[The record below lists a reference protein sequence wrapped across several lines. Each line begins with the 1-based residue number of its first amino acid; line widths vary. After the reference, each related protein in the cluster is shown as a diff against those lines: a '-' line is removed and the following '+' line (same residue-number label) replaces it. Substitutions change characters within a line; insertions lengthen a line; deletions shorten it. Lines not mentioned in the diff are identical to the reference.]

1 MEKIIALYEKRKD
14 SFAFDQEARTRVD
27 EAWQYF
33 RNKIVNEI
41 FTLEDFANTI
51 PNIQDRA
58 IIDKGGYLMNFL
70 ERTSSKSYGSSKPG
84 NAFNYGIKMNND
96 NTTYTLVSN
105 REEEVDHATA
115 LGAFDI
121 NIKSFLHGLLM
132 NEDGSPTS
140 IIEKIQAIESDDNYI
155 PATQLLRKIAALEH
169 PKDLMPIYQDSTID
183 KLYKMFCDNEDATT
197 NLGKNYAIV
206 QKLKSL
212 FNNGNEF
219 LPSDLYILSVFL
231 WRLENAQTIF
241 DPANK
246 NVILYGAPGTG
257 KTFTVLE
264 ALELLTKGDSNFYK
278 VIQFHP
284 SYSYEDFIE
293 GIRPTGIVGSSLN
306 LQVVNGTF
314 KEFCIKAKNDL
325 SNDYYFVIDEI
336 NRGNLSSIFGELLFC
351 LEYRYNP
358 NDDRR
363 LNLVQTQ
370 YSNLI
375 KNLTD
380 EKERLSFIIQN
391 DEVYFGIPDNVYVIG
406 MMNDVDKSIDSFDL
420 ALRRRFKWIRKECDY
435 EVIADVLSDYSEIDQ
450 YIDAC
455 KKLNQKISASSELN
469 LGKSYEFG
477 HAFFLRIK
485 DISRGNKIK
494 QGDMALLFDNYLQPT
509 LKEYMRSV
517 YAESDIDDK
526 LKEIKESFINL
537 VPKKTRKKRDQ
548 N

>member
-1 MEKIIALYEKRKD
+1 MENIIALYEKRRD
-14 SFAFDQEARTRVD
+14 SFVFDQEARTKVD

-33 RNKIVNEI
+33 RNKIINDT

-96 NTTYTLVSN
+96 NVTYTLVSN
-105 REEEVDHATA
+105 REQEVDYDTA
-115 LGAFDI
+115 SAAFNQ
-121 NIKSFLHGLLM
+121 NIKGFFRSLM
-132 NEDGSPTS
+132 VNEDNSPTS
-140 IIEKIQAIESDDNYI
+140 IIQKIDAIESDDNYI

-183 KLYKMFCDNEDATT
+183 KLFKMFCENEDAST

-206 QKLKSL
+206 QKLKLL
-212 FNNGNEF
+212 FNDGNEF
-219 LPSDLYILSVFL
+219 LPSELYILSQFL

-241 DPANK
+241 DPTNK

-257 KTFTVLE
+257 KTYTVLE
-264 ALELLTKGDSNFYK
+264 ALELLTKGDKKFYK

-293 GIRPTGIVGSSLN
+293 GIRPTGIVGNSLN

-358 NDDRR
+358 NDDRK

-375 KNLTD
+375 KNL
-380 EKERLSFIIQN
+380 KEDKESLSFLVQN
-391 DEVYFGIPDNVYVIG
+391 EEVYFGIPDNVYVIG

-435 EVIADVLSDYSEIDQ
+435 EVIADVLSDFTEIDLFV
-450 YIDAC
+450 DAC
-455 KKLNQKISASSELN
+455 RKLNEKISAPSELN

-477 HAFFLRIK
+477 HAFFLKIK
-485 DISRGNKIK
+485 EISRGGKIK
-494 QGDMALLFDNYLQPT
+494 QVDMTLLFDNYLQPT

-526 LKEIKESFINL
+526 LKGTKESFINL
-537 VPKKTRKKRDQ
+537 IPKKPKKKRVQ

>member
-1 MEKIIALYEKRKD
+1 MESIIALYEKRKQ
-14 SFAFDQEARTRVD
+14 SFVFDQEARTRVD
-27 EAWQYF
+27 DAWQYF
-33 RNKIVNEI
+33 RDKIVNDT

-51 PNIQDRA
+51 PNIQDSA

-115 LGAFDI
+115 ASAFEL
-121 NIKSFLHGLLM
+121 NIKPFLQRILI
-132 NEDGSPTS
+132 NEDGNQTT
-140 IIEKIQAIESDDNYI
+140 IEQKIQSIESDDNFI

-169 PKDLMPIYQDSTID
+169 PNDLMPIYQDSTID
-183 KLYKMFCDNEDATT
+183 KLFKMFCDNEDATT

-212 FNNGNEF
+212 FNDGKEF
-219 LPSDLYILSVFL
+219 LPSELYILSVFL

-375 KNLTD
+375 KNLKD
-380 EKERLSFIIQN
+380 EKERLSFLIQN

-435 EVIADVLSDYSEIDQ
+435 ELISDVLSDYTEIEQ
-450 YIDAC
+450 YTDAC

-477 HAFFLRIK
+477 HAFFLKIK

-494 QGDMALLFDNYLQPT
+494 QGDMTILFDNYLQPT

>member
-1 MEKIIALYEKRKD
+1 MEKIIALYEKRKE
-14 SFAFDQEARTRVD
+14 SFLFDQEARIRVD

-33 RNKIVNEI
+33 RDKIVNDT

-51 PNIQDRA
+51 PNIQVRE

-96 NTTYTLVSN
+96 NNTYTLATN
-105 REEEVDHATA
+105 REDAVDHEKASE
-115 LGAFDI
+115 AFDL
-121 NIKSFLHGLLM
+121 NIKPFLQRLLI
-132 NEDGSPTS
+132 NEDGSKTT
-140 IIEKIQAIESDDNYI
+140 IEQKIQAIELADNYI

-169 PKDLMPIYQDSTID
+169 PNDLMPIYQDSTID
-183 KLYKMFCDNEDATT
+183 KLFKMFCENEVATT

-219 LPSDLYILSVFL
+219 LPSELYILSQFL

-264 ALELLTKGDSNFYK
+264 AIELLTKGDSNFYK

-358 NDDRR
+358 YDDRR

-375 KNLTD
+375 KNLKD
-380 EKERLSFIIQN
+380 EKERLSFLIQN

-406 MMNDVDKSIDSFDL
+406 MMNDVDNSIDSFDL

-435 EVIADVLSDYSEIDQ
+435 EVISDVLSDYTEIEQ

-455 KKLNQKISASSELN
+455 KKLNQKISASNELN

-477 HAFFLRIK
+477 HAFFLKIK

-494 QGDMALLFDNYLQPT
+494 QGDMTILFDNYLEPT

-517 YAESDIDDK
+517 YAESEIDDK
-526 LKEIKESFINL
+526 LKKIKELFIGLN
-537 VPKKTRKKRDQ
+537 PKKNTKKSDQ

>member
-33 RNKIVNEI
+33 RDKIVNDT

-51 PNIQDRA
+51 PNIQDRD

-96 NTTYTLVSN
+96 NTTYTLISN
-105 REEEVDHATA
+105 REEEVDYATA
-115 LGAFDI
+115 LVAFDL
-121 NIKSFLHGLLM
+121 NIKPFLQSLLM
-132 NEDGSPTS
+132 NEDGSQTS
-140 IIEKIQAIESDDNYI
+140 IEQKIQAIESDDNYI

-169 PKDLMPIYQDSTID
+169 PNDLMPIYQDSTID
-183 KLYKMFCDNEDATT
+183 KLFKMFCDNEGATT

-206 QKLKSL
+206 QKLKLL
-212 FNNGNEF
+212 FNDGNEF
-219 LPSDLYILSVFL
+219 LSSELYILSQFL

-293 GIRPTGIVGSSLN
+293 GIRPSGIVGSSLN

-380 EKERLSFIIQN
+380 EKERLSFIIKN

-435 EVIADVLSDYSEIDQ
+435 EVIADVLSDYTEIEQ

-526 LKEIKESFINL
+526 LKEVKESFINL

>member
-33 RNKIVNEI
+33 RNKIVNET

-51 PNIQDRA
+51 PNIQDRS

-115 LGAFDI
+115 LDAFNI

-140 IIEKIQAIESDDNYI
+140 IAEKIQAIESDDNYI

-183 KLYKMFCDNEDATT
+183 KLFKMFCDNEDVTT

-212 FNNGNEF
+212 FNDGNEF
-219 LPSDLYILSVFL
+219 LPSELYILSVFL

-435 EVIADVLSDYSEIDQ
+435 EVIADVLSDYTEIEQ

>member
-1 MEKIIALYEKRKD
+1 MENIIALYEKRKN
-14 SFAFDQEARTRVD
+14 SFVFDQEARNKVD
-27 EAWQYF
+27 RAWQYF
-33 RNKIVNEI
+33 RDNIINDT

-51 PNIQDRA
+51 PNIQDPA

-96 NTTYTLVSN
+96 NVTYTLVSN
-105 REEEVDHATA
+105 REQEVDYETA
-115 LGAFDI
+115 LAAFNQ
-121 NIKSFLHGLLM
+121 NIKGFLRSLLV
-132 NEDGSPTS
+132 NEDNSPTS
-140 IIEKIQAIESDDNYI
+140 ILQKIDAIESDDNYI

-169 PKDLMPIYQDSTID
+169 PNDLMPIYQDSTID
-183 KLYKMFCDNEDATT
+183 KLFKMFCENEDTST
-197 NLGKNYAIV
+197 NLGKNYSIV
-206 QKLKSL
+206 QKLKLL
-212 FNNGNEF
+212 FNDGNDF
-219 LPSDLYILSVFL
+219 LPSELYILSQFL

-257 KTFTVLE
+257 KTYTVLE
-264 ALELLTKGDSNFYK
+264 ALELLTKGDKKFYK
-278 VIQFHP
+278 IIQFHP

-293 GIRPTGIVGSSLN
+293 GIRPTGIVGNSLN

-358 NDDRR
+358 NDNRKT
-363 LNLVQTQ
+363 NLVQTQ

-375 KNLTD
+375 KNLD
-380 EKERLSFIIQN
+380 NDKERLSFLIQN
-391 DEVYFGIPDNVYVIG
+391 EEVYFGIPDNIYVIG

-420 ALRRRFKWIRKECDY
+420 ALRRRFKWIRKECNY
-435 EVIADVLSDYSEIDQ
+435 EVIADVLSDFTDIDLFV
-450 YIDAC
+450 DAC
-455 KKLNQKISASSELN
+455 RKLNEKISAPSELN

-477 HAFFLRIK
+477 HAFFLKIK
-485 DISRGNKIK
+485 DISRGSKIK
-494 QGDMALLFDNYLQPT
+494 QGDMILLFDNYLQPT

-517 YAESDIDDK
+517 YAESDIDVK
-526 LKEIKESFINL
+526 LKETKESFINL
-537 VPKKTRKKRDQ
+537 IPKKPKKKRV
-548 N
+548 

>member
-14 SFAFDQEARTRVD
+14 SFIFDQEARNKVD
-27 EAWQYF
+27 EAWKYF
-33 RNKIVNEI
+33 RNKII
-41 FTLEDFANTI
+41 SGTFSLEDFANTL
-51 PNIQDRA
+51 PNIQDRT
-58 IIDKGGYLMNFL
+58 IVEKGGYLMNFL

-96 NTTYTLVSN
+96 NTTYTLVTN
-105 REEEVDHATA
+105 REEEVDYTTA
-115 LGAFDI
+115 LAAFND
-121 NIKSFLHGLLM
+121 NIKPLLHGLLI
-132 NEDGSPTS
+132 NELGSETS
-140 IIEKIQAIESDDNYI
+140 IEQKIKIIESEGNYI

-169 PKDLMPIYQDSTID
+169 PSELMPIYQDSTID
-183 KLYKMFCDNEDATT
+183 KLYKRFCEDQTATS
-197 NLGKNYAIV
+197 NLGKNYAVV

-212 FNNGNEF
+212 FKDGNDF
-219 LPSDLYILSVFL
+219 QPSELYILSQFL

-264 ALELLTKGDSNFYK
+264 ALGLLTKGDNNYSK

-293 GIRPTGIVGSSLN
+293 GIRPTGIVGNSLN

-314 KEFCIKAKNDL
+314 KAFCIKAKNDL

-358 NDDRR
+358 NDERKR
-363 LNLVQTQ
+363 HNLVQTQ

-375 KNLTD
+375 RNLKD
-380 EKERLSFIIQN
+380 EKERLSFLIEN
-391 DEVYFGIPDNVYVIG
+391 DDVYFGIPDNVYVIG

-435 EVIADVLSDYSEIDQ
+435 EVISDVLSDFMEIEQ

-477 HAFFLRIK
+477 HAFFLKIK
-485 DISRGNKIK
+485 DISRGNQIK
-494 QGDMALLFDNYLQPT
+494 QGNLMILFDNYLQPT

-517 YAESDIDDK
+517 YAESDIDEK
-526 LKEIKESFINL
+526 LKVIKESFINL
-537 VPKKTRKKRDQ
+537 IPKKTRKKRD
-548 N
+548 

>member
-33 RNKIVNEI
+33 RNKIVNET

-96 NTTYTLVSN
+96 NTTYTLATD
-105 REEEVDHATA
+105 REEEVDHAIA
-115 LGAFDI
+115 SVAFDL
-121 NIKSFLHGLLM
+121 NIKPFLQRMLI
-132 NEDGSPTS
+132 NEEGNQTT
-140 IIEKIQAIESDDNYI
+140 IEQKIQAIESGANPI
-155 PATQLLRKIAALEH
+155 PATQLLRKIVALEH
-169 PKDLMPIYQDSTID
+169 PNDLMPIYQDSTID
-183 KLYKMFCDNEDATT
+183 KLFKMFCDSEDTTT
-197 NLGKNYAIV
+197 NLGKNYSIV

-212 FNNGNEF
+212 FNDGNDF
-219 LPSDLYILSVFL
+219 LSSELYILSQFL

-241 DPANK
+241 DPSNK

-325 SNDYYFVIDEI
+325 RNDYYFVIDEI

-435 EVIADVLSDYSEIDQ
+435 EVIADVLSDYSEIEQ

-537 VPKKTRKKRDQ
+537 IPKKTRKKRDQ

>member
-1 MEKIIALYEKRKD
+1 MENIIALYKKRKD
-14 SFAFDQEARTRVD
+14 SFLFDQEARSRVD
-27 EAWQYF
+27 NAWQYF
-33 RNKIVNEI
+33 RNKITNGT

-51 PNIQDRA
+51 PNIKERS

-96 NTTYTLVSN
+96 NTSYTLATN
-105 REEEVDHATA
+105 REEDVDHTTATS
-115 LGAFDI
+115 AFDL
-121 NIKSFLHGLLM
+121 NIKPFLQSIII
-132 NEDGSPTS
+132 NEDGNKTS
-140 IIEKIQAIESDDNYI
+140 IEQKIQLIESADNYI
-155 PATQLLRKIAALEH
+155 SATQLLRKIAALEH
-169 PKDLMPIYQDSTID
+169 PNDLMPIYQDSTID
-183 KLYKMFCDNEDATT
+183 KLFKRFCDSEDVTT

-206 QKLKSL
+206 QKLKLL
-212 FNNGNEF
+212 FNDGKEF
-219 LPSDLYILSVFL
+219 QPSELYILSQFL

-358 NDDRR
+358 HDDRR

-375 KNLTD
+375 KNLTA
-380 EKERLSFIIQN
+380 EKEKLSFHIQN
-391 DEVYFGIPDNVYVIG
+391 EDVYFGIPDNVFVIG

-420 ALRRRFKWIRKECDY
+420 ALRRRFKWIRTECDY
-435 EVIADVLSDYSEIDQ
+435 DVISDVLSDYTEIEQ
-450 YIDAC
+450 YIEAC
-455 KKLNQKISASSELN
+455 KKLNQKISDSSELN

-477 HAFFLRIK
+477 HAFFLKIK

-494 QGDMALLFDNYLQPT
+494 QGDMNILFDNYLQPT
-509 LKEYMRSV
+509 LKEYMRSF
-517 YAESDIDDK
+517 YDESDIDDK
-526 LKEIKESFINL
+526 LKEIKE
-537 VPKKTRKKRDQ
+537 
-548 N
+548 

>member
-1 MEKIIALYEKRKD
+1 MENIIALYEKRKD
-14 SFAFDQEARTRVD
+14 SFLFDQEARTRVD

-33 RNKIVNEI
+33 RDKIVNDT

-51 PNIQDRA
+51 PNIQDPS

-96 NTTYTLVSN
+96 NTTYTLATN
-105 REEEVDHATA
+105 REGEVDHATA
-115 LGAFDI
+115 SAAFDL
-121 NIKSFLHGLLM
+121 NFKPFLNRILI
-132 NEDGSPTS
+132 NEDGNQTT
-140 IIEKIQAIESDDNYI
+140 IEQKIHAIESGDNYI

-169 PKDLMPIYQDSTID
+169 PNDLMPIYQDSTID
-183 KLYKMFCDNEDATT
+183 KLFKMFCDNEDATT
-197 NLGKNYAIV
+197 NLGKNYSIV

-212 FNNGNEF
+212 FNDGNDF
-219 LPSDLYILSVFL
+219 LSSELYILSQFL

-375 KNLTD
+375 KNLKD
-380 EKERLSFIIQN
+380 EKERLSFLIQN

-435 EVIADVLSDYSEIDQ
+435 EVIADVLSDYSEIEL

-485 DISRGNKIK
+485 DISKGNKIK

>member
-33 RNKIVNEI
+33 RDKIVNDT

-51 PNIQDRA
+51 PNIQDRD

-96 NTTYTLVSN
+96 NTTYTLISN
-105 REEEVDHATA
+105 REEEVDYATA
-115 LGAFDI
+115 LVAFDL
-121 NIKSFLHGLLM
+121 NIKPFLQSLLM
-132 NEDGSPTS
+132 NEDGSQTS
-140 IIEKIQAIESDDNYI
+140 IELKIQAIESDDNYI

-169 PKDLMPIYQDSTID
+169 PNDLMPIYQDSTID
-183 KLYKMFCDNEDATT
+183 KLFKMFCDNEGATT

-212 FNNGNEF
+212 FNDGNEF

-380 EKERLSFIIQN
+380 EKERLSFIIKN

-435 EVIADVLSDYSEIDQ
+435 EVIADVLSDYTEIEK

-526 LKEIKESFINL
+526 LKEVKESFINL